1 MSKKT
6 IWVINQFAGTPVS
19 GWGERHYFLSKKWI
33 REGFDVK
40 IISGS
45 FNHMFNHFPETP
57 SLFNKEIYEGTEFWW
72 VKTPRYNPKSVLRF
86 WSMIVFSL
94 RCWFLPIHQ
103 LGKPDVIVIS
113 SMPIFPVLTC
123 YFLKLRYG
131 AKLIFEIRDLWP
143 LTPIHLMGFSKWHPM
158 ILLMSWLEKLGYRKA
173 DHIVSVL
180 PNSAAY
186 ITGISKDASKFNYI
200 PNGISKELLGDESI
214 PQDIVDSLPK
224 EKFIIGYTGT
234 INMANA
240 LQYFVE
246 AAILLKDHP
255 DFHFVIVG
263 DGYAKKELQEATK
276 GLNNFSFVPKIRK
289 AQIQDMLSYFDVCF
303 IGRNDTPLF
312 NHGVSSNKYFDY
324 MLACKP
330 VLVSSNR
337 IKDPVELSGCGIIV
351 QPESGEAI
359 KEGVLQLF
367 AISAKERCE
376 MAKRGFEYVQQYH
389 NFNYLS
395 DKYITLFSE

>member
-1 MSKKT
+1 MSNKT

-33 REGFDVK
+33 KEGFNVK

-45 FNHMFNHFPETP
+45 FNHMFNNFPDTP
-57 SLFNKEIYEGTEFWW
+57 KLFNKEIYEDTEFCW
-72 VKTPRYNPKSVLRF
+72 VKTPKYNPKSVLRF
-86 WSMIVFSL
+86 WSMIVFSF
-94 RCWFLPIHQ
+94 RCLFLPSNK
-103 LGKPDVIVIS
+103 LGKPDVIIIS
-113 SMPIFPVLTC
+113 SMPIFPVLSS
-123 YFLKLRYG
+123 YLLKLRYQ
-131 AKLIFEIRDLWP
+131 AKMIFEIRDLWP

-158 ILLMSWLEKLGYRKA
+158 IMLMSWLERLGYRKA

-180 PNSAAY
+180 PNSASY
-186 ITGISKDASKFNYI
+186 IDKISRVPAKFNYI
-200 PNGISKELLGDESI
+200 PNGISKDLLGNEDLPEEIKAMI
-214 PQDIVDSLPK
+214 PKD
-224 EKFIIGYTGT
+224 KFIIGYTGT

-246 AAILLKDHP
+246 AAIQLKSNP
-255 DFHFVIVG
+255 DIHFIIVG
-263 DGYAKKELQEATK
+263 AGYSKDQLEEKSRET
-276 GLNNFSFVPKIRK
+276 NNVSFIPKIKK
-289 AQIQDMLSYFDVCF
+289 AQIQAMLSHFDVCF

-351 QPESGEAI
+351 QPESGIAI
-359 KEGVLQLF
+359 KEGVLELFQL
-367 AISAKERCE
+367 SPEEREE
-376 MAKRGFEYVQQYH
+376 MARKGLDYVKEYH
-389 NFNYLS
+389 NFNFLS
-395 DKYITLFSE
+395 DKYKVLFDA